1 MGEKVEERTGG
12 NREFTGKA
20 YAKGAVGM
28 AEVSLI
34 QELGLSWDWWGGG
47 EGHRDLGFSSS
58 SAAHLTFN
66 FGQVTDPLRASV
78 SPPSIVQVG
87 TLRPREG

>member
-20 YAKGAVGM
+20 YAMGAVGR

-34 QELGLSWDWWGGG
+34 QELGLSWEWWGGG
-47 EGHRDLGFSSS
+47 KGHRDLGFSSS

-78 SPPSIVQVG
+78 SPAPLCKWG
-87 TLRPREG
+87 H